1 MDDVA
6 IFGAGELGGTL
17 AHVLARRDV
26 VRRIRLIDPAG
37 QIAAGKALDIMQ
49 ASPIDRFSTVVSGST
64 DLVTAGGSTIMV
76 VADRA
81 ARASNEPGASGNDDW
96 SGDEGVLL
104 LKQLS
109 GIARQCVVVC
119 AGARQR
125 ELVDRGVRE
134 LKWPR
139 ERLLGSA
146 PEALAAAVRA
156 IVAIETNGS
165 SKDVALTVLGVPPT
179 QTVIPWED
187 VTIAGF
193 AATRVLD
200 EPSRRRIAARIA
212 ALWPPGPYALAAA
225 AAEVV
230 AGITG
235 NSRRTLSCFVAPK
248 HEARASRTAAMPA
261 RLGPGGVES
270 VELPPLDGNAR
281 TALANAIELWN
292 LVN

>member
-6 IFGAGELGGTL
+6 ILGAGELGGAV
-17 AHVLARRDV
+17 AHVLARSDV

-49 ASPIDRFSTVVSGST
+49 SSPIECFSTVVSGST
-64 DLVTAGGSTIMV
+64 DLVTAGGSSIV
-76 VADRA
+76 VIADRA
-81 ARASNEPGASGNDDW
+81 ANAARAHTERGVSGNDDW

-109 GIARQCVVVC
+109 GVARQGIVVC
-119 AGARQR
+119 AGARHR

-165 SKDVALTVLGVPPT
+165 SKDVALAVLGVPPT

-200 EPSRRRIAARIA
+200 EPARRRIVARVA

-230 AGITG
+230 AGIAG
-235 NSRRTLSCFVAPK
+235 GSRRTLSCFVAPK
-248 HEARASRTAAMPA
+248 HEARASRTAAVPT
-261 RLGPGGVES
+261 RLGPSGVVS
-270 VELPPLDGNAR
+270 IELPTLDGNAR
-281 TALANAIELWN
+281 TALSNAIEL
-292 LVN
+292 